1 MRKTLIAAMFAALMA
16 MSMALVGCGSQEQQ
30 QEAQEPLDLTGTWVQ
45 VNKGDDYQQQPLRM
59 EPSRSTG

>member
-30 QEAQEPLDLTGTWVQ
+30 
-45 VNKGDDYQQQPLRM
+45 
-59 EPSRSTG
+59 